1 MALRLGSRAAGGAA
15 AAGAIAVG
23 VGAFAVG
30 AVAGASNPGPGRPS
44 GRASSPSAAAPT
56 AHIATT
62 PARDAFSG
70 TIRGATGR
78 YAGHHGQASLDI
90 RLGPSAGQ
98 SSKLTVTVYP
108 GRCPAAH
115 VCLDV
120 RGTLTGTFVPA
131 GPGGPS
137 DVGRQFTLQATGRI
151 APLGKVS
158 ARGTV
163 HGTGF
168 ILRGR
173 ETMRLT
179 VITRRGKLAIDALSR
194 PVPGFTSP

>member
-1 MALRLGSRAAGGAA
+1 MALRLGSRTAGGAA
-15 AAGAIAVG
+15 AAGALAVG

-30 AVAGASNPGPGRPS
+30 AVAGASNPGPGSPS
-44 GRASSPSAAAPT
+44 GRASSPTAAAPT
-56 AHIATT
+56 ATT

-78 YAGHHGQASLDI
+78 YAGHHVQASLDI
-90 RLGPSAGQ
+90 RLRPSAGQ

-108 GRCPAAH
+108 GRCRAGH

-131 GPGGPS
+131 GPAGPP
-137 DVGRQFTLQATGRI
+137 DVGRQFSLHATGRI

-158 ARGTV
+158 VRGTV

-173 ETMRLT
+173 ETMNLT
-179 VITRRGKLAIDALSR
+179 AITRRGKLTIDALSG